1 MFIDLFSAFDF
12 SKFANMVKH
21 FKGKPQRIQLLEEVH
36 ADGKNGTDSMIAPLF
51 TPSAPVQCVFNPFP
65 PKEIS

>member
-1 MFIDLFSAFDF
+1 MFFYSQGYRGLNERYA
-12 SKFANMVKH
+12 KEM
-21 FKGKPQRIQLLEEVH
+21 IQLLEEVH
-36 ADGKNGTDSMIAPLF
+36 ADGKNGIDSMIVPLF